1 MQSPARRFY
10 IGGAFI
16 EYTDVAFR
24 FAVQGNRK
32 VDLEIASVVGQFVVV
47 QSDTGDGL
55 VAAQVIITF
64 GALLKRNPHRR
75 NTREIN
81 VNEGQCERNMP
92 GIIAAAFISG
102 NIDTDLTFVI
112 ESPFLVTF
120 RFTADDT
127 CQGAELFIVCF
138 MQISGI
144 WRYCPKCWYTLR
156 KVSIYTFRE
165 PFCATQSLHSAMLTA
180 PAPRL
185 LPQRNL
191 KH

>member
-1 MQSPARRFY
+1 MTP
-10 IGGAFI
+10 
-16 EYTDVAFR
+16 
-24 FAVQGNRK
+24 
-32 VDLEIASVVGQFVVV
+32 VVGQFVVILTD
-47 QSDTGDGL
+47 SADGL
-55 VAAQVIITF
+55 VAVQVVITF
-64 GALLKRNPHRR
+64 GTLDKQNLHCCNARDV
-75 NTREIN
+75 N
-81 VNEGQCERNMP
+81 VNEGQCERDMP
-92 GIIAAAFISG
+92 SIIAAAFISG